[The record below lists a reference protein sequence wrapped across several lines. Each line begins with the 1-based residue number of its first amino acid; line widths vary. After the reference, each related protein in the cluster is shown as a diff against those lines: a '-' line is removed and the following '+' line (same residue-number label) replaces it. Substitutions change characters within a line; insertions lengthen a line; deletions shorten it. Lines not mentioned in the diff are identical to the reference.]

1 MSRFDPGRE
10 ASRGTQVIDQGRI
23 VVVDDD
29 RSARVLLRTTLALEG
44 FDVRSFGEGAGALQA
59 LRQESAD
66 LVIVDMVMP
75 GVSGL
80 DLIEAV
86 TEAHRGPIVVVS
98 GVDAEKA
105 RVRALEVGADDFI
118 LKPPSAPDLVARV
131 RAVLRRSRRVQTASV
146 IEVGE
151 LAVDV
156 DAREVR
162 VNGSRVELTVKEFD
176 LLAFMAAR
184 PGQAF
189 TRHQLLVSVWQ
200 SASEWQSAATV
211 TEHVRRVRLKI
222 EPDPGQPRHLVTVRG
237 VGYRFARGQI
247 KAA

>member
-131 RAVLRRSRRVQTASV
+131 RAVLRRS
-146 IEVGE
+146 
-151 LAVDV
+151 
-156 DAREVR
+156 
-162 VNGSRVELTVKEFD
+162 
-176 LLAFMAAR
+176 
-184 PGQAF
+184 
-189 TRHQLLVSVWQ
+189 
-200 SASEWQSAATV
+200 
-211 TEHVRRVRLKI
+211 
-222 EPDPGQPRHLVTVRG
+222 
-237 VGYRFARGQI
+237 
-247 KAA
+247 

>member
-1 MSRFDPGRE
+1 
-10 ASRGTQVIDQGRI
+10 
-23 VVVDDD
+23 
-29 RSARVLLRTTLALEG
+29 
-44 FDVRSFGEGAGALQA
+44 
-59 LRQESAD
+59 
-66 LVIVDMVMP
+66 
-75 GVSGL
+75 
-80 DLIEAV
+80 
-86 TEAHRGPIVVVS
+86 VS